1 MPTATNI
8 NNYECLLQAHFEV
21 NQGFGFLFFFF
32 FACFGVFLLLL
43 FLSII
48 FK

>member
-32 FACFGVFLLLL
+32 FCLFWRVFAVVV
-43 FLSII
+43 
-48 FK
+48 FKYYI

>member
-21 NQGFGFLFFFF
+21 NQGFRFFFF